1 MADAAEYQIQ
11 GDDDYHDDVG
21 ETDMSLSADLSGSM
35 KVVETVM
42 NEELEKLK
50 ARKAKLREGQRALAK
65 IRERIEMVSCSSP
78 NRLKLNVGGK
88 KVEVKMSHVERNNFF
103 RPLLTNA
110 FTQPDADGFYFIDRD
125 PTFIMVIINFLRG
138 GLAAVDLDL
147 HTPAQLRRIL
157 RDAEFYMVQ
166 GLQDKCDELLR
177 VRGPSRAISSVA
189 INSPP
194 AVRYFNGIFM
204 QIVPT
209 RNITLH
215 SISFVC
221 GEKRP
226 NFVARAQLRECD
238 IASLGPAT
246 QMRTIGEVDQAV
258 NERGAKVTISMTAL
272 SLYGGK
278 TYTIGVY
285 SSAGNAVG
293 GVPCD
298 QAQRKFPDFT
308 IESTF
313 HTSEARHALSKKVE
327 NEFDLVGELYISA
340 SPQ

>member
-1 MADAAEYQIQ
+1 MADPAEYTHG
-11 GDDDYHDDVG
+11 GDDDYHDDT
-21 ETDMSLSADLSGSM
+21 ESQDMTLSPDLGSTM
-35 KVVETVM
+35 RVVEAVL

-50 ARKAKLREGQRALAK
+50 ARKAKLREGQRALNK
-65 IRERIEMVSCSSP
+65 IRERIEMASCASP
-78 NRLKLNVGGK
+78 HRLKLNVGGR
-88 KVEVKMSHVERNNFF
+88 KVEIKMSHVERNNFF

-110 FTQPDADGFYFIDRD
+110 FTQPDAEGFYFIDRD
-125 PTFIMVIINFLRG
+125 PTYIMVVLNFLRG

-147 HTPAQLRRIL
+147 FTPAQLRRIL

-166 GLQDKCDELLR
+166 GLQDKVDELLR
-177 VRGPSRAISSVA
+177 VRGPSRVISSVA
-189 INSPP
+189 INTPP
-194 AVRYFNGIFM
+194 AVRYFNGLFM

-226 NFVARAQLRECD
+226 NFVARALLRECD
-238 IASLGPAT
+238 IASLGPTA
-246 QMRTIGEVDQAV
+246 QLRTIGEVDQAV

-272 SLYGGK
+272 SLVAGK

-298 QAQRKFPDFT
+298 MAERRYSDFN
-308 IESTF
+308 IEASF
-313 HTSEARHALSKKVE
+313 HTTEARHALSKKTE
-327 NEFDLVGELYISA
+327 NEFDFVGELYISHA
-340 SPQ
+340 